1 MNTGS
6 GYFLLLLFIGGL
18 MIDDDALLV
27 FCDCLL
33 LMIEFG
39 FDLLLKNVLTGSY
52 DA

>member
-1 MNTGS
+1 
-6 GYFLLLLFIGGL
+6 

-33 LMIEFG
+33 LLMIEFS
-39 FDLLLKNVLTGSY
+39 FDLVLKNVLTGSY